1 MSEKRFASIAHELQ
15 EAVTNAA
22 WIQWQALGGQ
32 AAAPRAPGAIV
43 DPEALVLVSLWL
55 EDDERRL
62 RDFLHGFAELG
73 SRMLSVQRLK
83 RAMGAFPPDA
93 VGRVAGF
100 AATVADFGKDP
111 RWKGLA
117 RTGPILSGRSG
128 KVGPPSTRFGEAGSL
143 MLRLRTAFGVDVRT
157 DTLAYLI
164 GRRGAWAG
172 VKEIADAL
180 FYAKY
185 SVRGACEALAD
196 ARLIKSHTDRPVK
209 YYAEPERWT
218 ALLDLRD
225 TAPWHPW
232 VAIYAFV
239 LRLLAWLRGPG
250 AEVESSYVASS
261 LAREFMREHGG
272 ILTQI
277 QLDAPEGRDYL
288 GESYLEAF
296 EQTVFALVQRLTDV
310 A

>member
-32 AAAPRAPGAIV
+32 AAPPRAPGAIV
-43 DPEALVLVSLWL
+43 DPDALVLVSLWL

-93 VGRVAGF
+93 
-100 AATVADFGKDP
+100 
-111 RWKGLA
+111 
-117 RTGPILSGRSG
+117 
-128 KVGPPSTRFGEAGSL
+128 PPSTRFGEAGSL